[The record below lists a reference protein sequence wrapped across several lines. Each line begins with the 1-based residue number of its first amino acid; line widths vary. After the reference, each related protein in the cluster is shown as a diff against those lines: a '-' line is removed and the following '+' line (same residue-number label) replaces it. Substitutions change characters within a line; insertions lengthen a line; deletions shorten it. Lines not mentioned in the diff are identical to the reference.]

1 MEIKDSITLP
11 KTEFSMKADLPKKEP
26 DILNNWIKNDIYKKL
41 REQSASKEK
50 FILHDGPPYANG
62 HLHMGHA
69 LNKILKDIIVKYQQ
83 LLNKNSIYVPGWDCH
98 GLPIEWKI
106 EEEYRAKKKNKDD
119 VPVIEFRKQCRD
131 FASKWISIQKKEFQR
146 LGVIG
151 DWDNPYTTMHFHAE
165 AQIVR
170 ELGKFLKNGGIY
182 KGHRPVLWSVVEK
195 TALADAEVEYHD
207 HKSTT
212 IYACFPISK
221 TDNDK
226 LKDHSIVIWTT
237 TPWTIP
243 GNRALAIHNEIEYKS
258 LSFKIENKN
267 KNIII
272 AGELVET
279 FIKENKIENFTV
291 NFSIKGHELTNTHCK
306 HTLYDS
312 GYDFEVPVLHGDFV
326 TTEQGTGIVHI
337 CPVHGMDDFILG
349 KKHDLDLPMTINE
362 SGIYYDHIP
371 VFKGQHIFKV
381 DQNVCDEIKKNNNLI
396 SQGILVHSYP
406 HSWRSKAPLV
416 YKNTSQWFISMETN
430 ELRVKALKAID
441 ETDFF
446 PKQGQKRLRSMIQDR
461 PDWCVSRQRVW
472 GVPLPIFVNKKT
484 GEPLRDQNII
494 EKIAKIYEEEGG
506 DAWFNSEPSRFLSP
520 EYDQNEFEQVK
531 DVVEVWFDSGSTHS
545 YVLEAR
551 EDLHWPASMYLEGS
565 DQHRGWFH
573 SSLLESCGTRDRA
586 PFESILSHGFVVDG
600 KGRKMSKSIGNVIS
614 PDEIINKYG
623 ADILRIWVVASD
635 YSEDLKID
643 NQIISYQIDSYRKIR
658 NTLRFLLGN
667 LNNFN
672 NQDLVKP
679 DQMPELERYLLTRIS
694 NLNNNLKDL
703 VSKHDYHGI
712 YTVLLNFCT
721 LELSALYFDIRK
733 DSLYCDDIK
742 SLKRRSTSTCL
753 HIIFE
758 FLTKWL
764 SPIVSFT
771 CEEAWNSRNYGDK
784 ESILLQNIKEEEFTY
799 KDTSLLGVFDELKRV
814 RKSVTSA
821 LELKRNE
828 KLIGS
833 SLQAK
838 VILFLAQNSI
848 KTIEDLDLAEM
859 CIVSNVEIQDISKK
873 SEDSINFDDEDIYI
887 EIKLADGEKCERCW
901 AVLEE
906 VSSNKNNLCNRCEDV
921 WNSLQQ

>member
-1 MEIKDSITLP
+1 MEIKDTILLP
-11 KTEFSMKADLPKKEP
+11 KTDFSMKADLPKKEP
-26 DILNNWIKNDIYKKL
+26 LILEKWQKSEIYKKL
-41 REQSASKEK
+41 RETSLEKEK

-69 LNKILKDIIVKYQQ
+69 LNKVLKDIIVKYQQ

-119 VPVIEFRKQCRD
+119 VPVLEFRKQCRD
-131 FASKWISIQKKEFQR
+131 FANNWIEIQKKEFQR

-151 DWDNPYTTMHFHAE
+151 DWENPYTTMHYHAE

-170 ELGKFLKNGGIY
+170 ELGKFLENGGIY

-195 TALADAEVEYHD
+195 TALADAEVEYQD

-212 IYACFPISK
+212 IYTSFPVSETNNEK
-221 TDNDK
+221 F
-226 LKDHSIVIWTT
+226 KDQSIVIWTT

-243 GNRALAIHNEIEYKS
+243 GNRALAVHEDINYISISFNKDEIQRNIILASDLKDNFLKENEIE
-258 LSFKIENKN
+258 NV
-267 KNIII
+267 NI
-272 AGELVET
+272 
-279 FIKENKIENFTV
+279 NFE
-291 NFSIKGHELTNTHCK
+291 IKGKDLIGVKCK
-306 HTLYDS
+306 HPLYDL

-337 CPVHGMDDFILG
+337 CPVHGMDDFLLG
-349 KKHDLDLPMTINE
+349 KKHDLELPMTINE

-371 VFKGQHIFKV
+371 LFAGKHIFKV
-381 DQNVCDEIKKNNNLI
+381 DQDVCDEIKNCSNLI
-396 SQGILVHSYP
+396 SQGVLIHSYP

-416 YKNTSQWFISMETN
+416 YKNTSQWFISMDTN
-430 ELRVKALKAID
+430 DLRKKALKSID
-441 ETDFF
+441 ETDFY
-446 PKQGQKRLRSMIQDR
+446 PKQGQNRLRSMIQDR

-472 GVPLPIFVNKKT
+472 GVPLPIFVNKQT
-484 GEPLRDQNII
+484 GEPLRDLNII
-494 EKIAKIYEEEGG
+494 ERIAKIYEEEGG
-506 DAWFNSEPSRFLSP
+506 DAWFNSEPSRFLAP
-520 EYDQNEFEQVK
+520 EYKAEDYEQVR

-545 YVLEAR
+545 YVLESR
-551 EDLHWPASMYLEGS
+551 DDLQWPASMYLEGS

-573 SSLLESCGTRDRA
+573 SSLLESCGTRGRA

-643 NQIISYQIDSYRKIR
+643 NQIINYQIDSYRKIR
-658 NTLRFLLGN
+658 NTIRFLLGN
-667 LNNFN
+667 LNDFDPTQIVEIDEMPDLEKYMLGRISSLNK
-672 NQDLVKP
+672 DLKMLVK
-679 DQMPELERYLLTRIS
+679 E
-694 NLNNNLKDL
+694 
-703 VSKHDYHGI
+703 HDYHGI
-712 YTVLLNFCT
+712 YVKLLNFCT
-721 LELSALYFDIRK
+721 LDLSAFYFDIRK

-742 SLKRRSTSTCL
+742 SQKRKSVSTCL
-753 HIIFE
+753 HTLFN

-764 SPIVSFT
+764 SPIISFT
-771 CEEAWNSRNYGDK
+771 AEEAWLARKYDNEN
-784 ESILLQNIKEEEFTY
+784 SILTQTIKDDDFSFEINGLDKTFN
-799 KDTSLLGVFDELKRV
+799 ELKKI
-814 RKSVTSA
+814 RKCVTAA

-838 VILFLAQNSI
+838 VTLYISLESQKILEKIN
-848 KTIEDLDLAEM
+848 LAEM
-859 CIVSNVEIQDISKK
+859 CIVSQIEIKDIADK
-873 SEDSINFDDEDIYI
+873 STDAINFDEENIFVSI
-887 EIKLADGEKCERCW
+887 SLASGEKCERCW
-901 AVLEE
+901 TILPE
-906 VSSNKNNLCNRCEDV
+906 VKSNPRKLCERCDTV
-921 WNSLQQ
+921 WQNFQ

>member
-1 MEIKDSITLP
+1 MEIKDSILLP

-26 DILNNWIKNDIYKKL
+26 GILESWQNNHLYENL
-41 REQSASKEK
+41 RKESKDKEK

-106 EEEYRAKKKNKDD
+106 EEQYRAKKKNKDD
-119 VPVIEFRKQCRD
+119 VPVLEFRKECRD
-131 FASKWISIQKKEFQR
+131 FANNWIDIQKKEFQR

-170 ELGKFLKNGGIY
+170 ELGKFLENGGIY

-195 TALADAEVEYHD
+195 TALADAEVEYQD

-212 IYACFPISK
+212 IYTCFPIINPS
-221 TDNDK
+221 N
-226 LKDHSIVIWTT
+226 LQLVDHSIVIWTT

-243 GNRALAIHNEIEYKS
+243 GNRALAVHEDIIYQSISINHNDTNRK
-258 LSFKIENKN
+258 
-267 KNIII
+267 III
-272 AGELVET
+272 AKDLIEN
-279 FIKENKIENFTV
+279 FIKENEITEYTLNFE
-291 NFSIKGHELTNTHCK
+291 IKGKELIELNCK
-306 HTLYDS
+306 HPLFES
-312 GYDFEVPVLHGDFV
+312 GYDFTVPVLHGDFV

-337 CPVHGMDDFILG
+337 CPVHGMDDFLLG
-349 KKHDLDLPMTINE
+349 KQHNLELPMTIDE
-362 SGIYYDHIP
+362 GGVYYEHIP
-371 VFKGQHIFKV
+371 IFAGKHIFKV
-381 DQNVCDEIKKNNNLI
+381 DQDVCDEINKCNNLI
-396 SQGILVHSYP
+396 SQGVLIHSYP

-416 YKNTSQWFISMETN
+416 YKNTSQWFISMEKN
-430 ELRVKALKAID
+430 ELRKKAIEAID
-441 ETDFF
+441 QTEFF
-446 PKQGQKRLRSMIQDR
+446 PKQGQNRLRTMIQDR

-484 GEPLRDQNII
+484 GEPLRDNKVI
-494 EKIAKIYEEEGG
+494 ERIASIYEQEGG

-520 EYDQNEFEQVK
+520 DYDSNDFEQVK

-551 EDLHWPASMYLEGS
+551 EDLQWPASMYLEGS

-573 SSLLESCGTRDRA
+573 SSLLESCGTRGKA

-643 NQIISYQIDSYRKIR
+643 NQIINYQIDSYRKIR
-658 NTLRFLLGN
+658 NTIRFLLGN
-667 LNNFN
+667 LNYFTIN
-672 NQDLVKP
+672 DSVEL
-679 DQMPELERYLLTRIS
+679 DQMPDLEKYILNKISMMNAEL
-694 NLNNNLKDL
+694 KAL
-703 VSKHDYHGI
+703 VNKHDYHGI
-712 YTVLLNFCT
+712 YVKLLNFCT
-721 LELSALYFDIRK
+721 LDLSAFYFDIRK
-733 DSLYCDDIK
+733 DSLYCDERN
-742 SLKRRSTSTCL
+742 SLKRRSVSTCL
-753 HIIFE
+753 HILFD
-758 FLTKWL
+758 FLSKWFA
-764 SPIVSFT
+764 PIISFT
-771 CEEAWNSRNYGDK
+771 SEEAWQSRHQNNSS
-784 ESILLQNIKEEEFTY
+784 SILSQIITE
-799 KDTSLLGVFDELKRV
+799 KDFVYSYSSLENTFSELKRV
-814 RKSVTSA
+814 RKSVTAA
-821 LELKRNE
+821 LEIKRNE

-838 VILFLAQNSI
+838 AIIYIPSDIQELLSS
-848 KTIEDLDLAEM
+848 LDLAEM
-859 CIVSNVEIQDISKK
+859 CIVSEIEIRDINKKTSSAMNFEEEDIFVDIS
-873 SEDSINFDDEDIYI
+873 
-887 EIKLADGEKCERCW
+887 LAEGDKCQRCW
-901 AVLEE
+901 TILPE
-906 VSSNKNNLCNRCEDV
+906 VKDNQDHLCKRCDNV
-921 WNSLQQ
+921 WKSFQ

>member
-1 MEIKDSITLP
+1 MEIKDTILLP
-11 KTEFSMKADLPKKEP
+11 KTDFSMKADLPKKEP
-26 DILNNWIKNDIYKKL
+26 SILEKWQNDGIYKKL
-41 REQSASKEK
+41 RETSSNKEK

-69 LNKILKDIIVKYQQ
+69 LNKVLKDIIVKYQQ

-119 VPVIEFRKQCRD
+119 VPVLEFRKQCRD
-131 FASKWISIQKKEFQR
+131 FANNWIEIQKKEFQR

-151 DWDNPYTTMHFHAE
+151 DWENPYTTMNYHAE

-170 ELGKFLKNGGIY
+170 ELGKFLENGGIY

-195 TALADAEVEYHD
+195 TALADAEVEYQD

-212 IYACFPISK
+212 IYTSFPVSV
-221 TDNDK
+221 TNNEK
-226 LKDHSIVIWTT
+226 LQDHSIVIWTT

-243 GNRALAIHNEIEYKS
+243 GNRALAVHEDIDYISISFSKDGVQRNVIIASDLKEIFLKENEIEKA
-258 LSFKIENKN
+258 N
-267 KNIII
+267 
-272 AGELVET
+272 
-279 FIKENKIENFTV
+279 ENFQ
-291 NFSIKGHELTNTHCK
+291 IKGKDLIGIKCNHP
-306 HTLYDS
+306 LYEA

-337 CPVHGMDDFILG
+337 CPVHGMDDFLLG
-349 KKHDLDLPMTINE
+349 KEHNLELPMTINE

-371 VFKGQHIFKV
+371 VFAGKHIFKV
-381 DQNVCDEIKKNNNLI
+381 DQDVCDEIKKCSNLI
-396 SQGILVHSYP
+396 SQGQLIHSYP

-430 ELRVKALKAID
+430 DLRKKALKSID
-441 ETDFF
+441 ETDFY
-446 PKQGQKRLRSMIQDR
+446 PKQGQNRLRSMIQDR

-472 GVPLPIFVNKKT
+472 GVPLPIFVNKQT
-484 GEPLRDQNII
+484 GEPLRDLNVI
-494 EKIAKIYEEEGG
+494 ERIAKIYEEEGG
-506 DAWFNSEPSRFLSP
+506 DAWFNSDPSRFLSP
-520 EYDQNEFEQVK
+520 DYKAEDYEQVR

-551 EDLHWPASMYLEGS
+551 EDLQWPASMYLEGS

-573 SSLLESCGTRDRA
+573 SSLLESCGTRGRA

-643 NQIISYQIDSYRKIR
+643 NQIINYQIDSYRKIR
-658 NTLRFLLGN
+658 NTIRFLLGN
-667 LNNFN
+667 LNDFDPKKMAKVDEMPDLEKYMLSKISYLNEDLKN
-672 NQDLVKP
+672 LVK
-679 DQMPELERYLLTRIS
+679 
-694 NLNNNLKDL
+694 
-703 VSKHDYHGI
+703 KHDYHGI
-712 YTVLLNFCT
+712 YVKLLNFCT
-721 LELSALYFDIRK
+721 LDLSAFYFDIRK
-733 DSLYCDDIK
+733 DSLYCDDIHSQKRK
-742 SLKRRSTSTCL
+742 SVSTCL
-753 HIIFE
+753 HTLFN

-764 SPIVSFT
+764 SPIISFT
-771 CEEAWNSRNYGDK
+771 AEEAWLARKYNN
-784 ESILLQNIKEEEFTY
+784 ENSILMQTIKEDDFSFKANELDETFN
-799 KDTSLLGVFDELKRV
+799 ELKKI
-814 RKSVTSA
+814 RKCVTAA

-828 KLIGS
+828 KIIGS

-838 VILFLAQNSI
+838 VTLFINSESQKILQGIN
-848 KTIEDLDLAEM
+848 LAEM
-859 CIVSNVEIQDISKK
+859 CIVSQVELKNISDK
-873 SEDSINFDDEDIYI
+873 SIDAMNFEEEKISVAI
-887 EIKLADGEKCERCW
+887 SLASGEKCERCW
-901 AVLEE
+901 TILPE
-906 VSSNKNNLCNRCEDV
+906 VDSNPNNLCERCDTV
-921 WNSLQQ
+921 WQSFQ

>member
-41 REQSASKEK
+41 REQSSSKEK

-131 FASKWISIQKKEFQR
+131 FATKWISIQKKEFQR

-170 ELGKFLKNGGIY
+170 ELGKFLENGGIY

-226 LKDHSIVIWTT
+226 FKDHSIVIWTT

-258 LSFKIENKN
+258 LSFKNDNESR
-267 KNIII
+267 NIII
-272 AGELVET
+272 ASDLVEE
-279 FIKENKIENFTV
+279 FINENKIENFTV
-291 NFSIKGHELTNTHCK
+291 NFSIKGHELTKTYCK

-312 GYDFEVPVLHGDFV
+312 GYDFEVPILHGDFV

-349 KKHDLDLPMTINE
+349 KKHDLELPMTINE

-371 VFKGQHIFKV
+371 VFNGQHIFKV
-381 DQNVCDEIKKNNNLI
+381 DQNVCDEIKRNNNLL

-430 ELRVKALKAID
+430 ELRTKALNAID

-472 GVPLPIFVNKKT
+472 GVPLPIFVSKKT
-484 GEPLRDQNII
+484 GEPLRDQKVI
-494 EKIAKIYEEEGG
+494 EKIAKIYEDEGG
-506 DAWFNSEPSRFLSP
+506 DAWFNSDPSRFLSP
-520 EYDQNEFEQVK
+520 EYDPNEFEQVK

-551 EDLHWPASMYLEGS
+551 EDLQWPASMYLEGS

-573 SSLLESCGTRDRA
+573 SSLLESCGTRDKA

-643 NQIISYQIDSYRKIR
+643 NQIINYQIDSYRKIR

-672 NQDLVKP
+672 NKGLIQP
-679 DQMPELERYLLTRIS
+679 DQMPELERYILTRIS
-694 NLNNNLKDL
+694 NLNKRLKEL
-703 VSKHDYHGI
+703 VKKHDYHSI
-712 YTVLLNFCT
+712 YTILLNFCT
-721 LELSALYFDIRK
+721 LELSAFYFDIRK
-733 DSLYCDDIK
+733 DSLYCDNTK

-753 HIIFE
+753 HVIFE

-771 CEEAWNSRNYGDK
+771 CEEAWNSRGYDNS
-784 ESILLQNIKEEEFTY
+784 ESILLQNIKEEEFNY
-799 KDTSLLGVFDELKRV
+799 KDISLANVFDELKRV

-821 LELKRNE
+821 LELKRSE

-838 VILFLAQNSI
+838 VTLFLSQDTTKII
-848 KTIEDLDLAEM
+848 KNLNLAEM
-859 CIVSNVEIQDISKK
+859 CIVSNIEIKDITEK
-873 SEDSINFDDEDIYI
+873 SNDSINFEDEDIYV
-887 EIKLADGEKCERCW
+887 EIKLADGEKCQRCW
-901 AVLEE
+901 TVLPE
-906 VSSNKNNLCNRCEDV
+906 VSSNNNNLCNRCEDV
-921 WNSLQQ
+921 WKSFQQ